1 MNVRMLS
8 RVALLSAVV
17 ALPAIGQQG
26 AAAVPLREV
35 PVDRV
40 IAVVGTKPIMW
51 SEVQEYINFQRQRG
65 AQVPDDSATFAAYA
79 RGVISDLVDQEV
91 LITTAKNYKIE
102 VTDAEVLA
110 QVEGDM
116 KRIRDQFKTEQE
128 YRDAL
133 KGEGFGNIDE
143 LRRIRVDKAKRDLFQ
158 QRAIDSLK
166 AKGRMPSVAISE
178 AEITEAFAAAKSQL
192 PKRPATVTFRQII
205 ITPKPSESSRKAT
218 LAKMDS
224 LRAEIAKGTDFEVV
238 AKRESMDPGS
248 KELGG
253 DLGWARRG
261 MMVPAFD
268 QMMFNLNPNIVSPT
282 VETVFGAHIIRVDR
296 VRPAEVKA
304 RHILLRWNV
313 DSNDVARARREAD
326 SVLTVW
332 RKGSSYDSL
341 VTKHHDDAEL
351 RLMADPYPRDSLLP
365 EYREA
370 MKGQQAGAFVGPF
383 AIPNPQSGLSKIVV
397 LQLTSVEEGG
407 DMKMSDVRDRIRAQL
422 SQEKTARRILDQ
434 LRKELYVS
442 IRM

>member
-1 MNVRMLS
+1 MALRTLS
-8 RVALLSAVV
+8 RVALLCGAV
-17 ALPAIGQQG
+17 ALPALGQQG
-26 AAAVPLREV
+26 AASRPAREV

-40 IAVVGTKPIMW
+40 VAVVGTKPIMW
-51 SEVQEYINFQRQRG
+51 SEVQEYINFQRQQG
-65 AQVPDDSATFAAYA
+65 AQIPDDSTAFLAYA
-79 RGVISDLVDQEV
+79 RGVISDLVDQDV
-91 LITTAKNYKIE
+91 LIQTAKSYKIE
-102 VTDAEVLA
+102 VTDAEVLQ
-110 QVEGDM
+110 QVETEM

-133 KGEGFGNIDE
+133 KVEGFGNVEE
-143 LRRIRVDKAKRDLFQ
+143 LRKMRVDRSKRDLYQ

-178 AEITEAFAAAKSQL
+178 AELTEAFVKAKDRL
-192 PKRPATVTFRQII
+192 PRRPATVTFRQII
-205 ITPKPSESSRKAT
+205 VSPKPSAASRKAT
-218 LAKMDS
+218 LARVDS

-238 AKRESMDPGS
+238 AKRESQDPGS

-268 QMMFNLNPNIVSPT
+268 QMMFSLNPNVVSPT

-296 VRPAEVKA
+296 IRPAEVKA
-304 RHILLRWNV
+304 RHILLRWTM
-313 DSNDVARARREAD
+313 DSTDVARARVEAD
-326 SVLTVW
+326 STLAAW
-332 RKGSSYDSL
+332 KKGASYDSL
-341 VTKHHDDAEL
+341 VTRHHDDAEL
-351 RLMADPYPRDSLLP
+351 RLMADPVPVDSLPP

-370 MKGQQAGAFVGPF
+370 IKGHKAGDFAGPF
-383 AIPNPQSGLSKIVV
+383 AIPNPQTGLGKIVM
-397 LQLTSVEEGG
+397 LQLTSSEEGG
-407 DMKMSDVRDRIRAQL
+407 EMKLSDVRDRIRSQL

>member
-1 MNVRMLS
+1 MLS
-8 RVALLSAVV
+8 RVALLCAAV
-17 ALPAIGQQG
+17 ALPAFGQQP
-26 AAAVPLREV
+26 AAAAPREI

-40 IAVVGTKPIMW
+40 VAVVGTKPIMW
-51 SEVQEYINFQRQRG
+51 SEVQEFMNYQRQQG
-65 AQVPDDSATFAAYA
+65 AQIPEDSVGFLAFA
-79 RGVISDLVDQEV
+79 RSVISDLVDVEV
-91 LITTAKNYKIE
+91 LVATAKQYKIE

-110 QVEGDM
+110 QVESEM

-143 LRRIRVDKAKRDLFQ
+143 LRRIRVDKAKREMYQ

-178 AEITEAFAAAKSQL
+178 AEITEAFAKAKDRL

-205 ITPKPSESSRKAT
+205 VGPKPSEKSRKAT

-224 LRAEIAKGTDFEVV
+224 LRAEITKGTDFEVV

-261 MMVPAFD
+261 MMVAAFD
-268 QMMFNLNPNIVSPT
+268 QMMFALNPNVLSPT

-304 RHILLRWNV
+304 RHILLRWSI
-313 DSNDVARARREAD
+313 DSADVARAKAEAD
-326 SVLTVW
+326 STLAAW
-332 RKGSSYDSL
+332 KKGASFDSL

-351 RLMADPYPRDSLLP
+351 RLMADPVPRDSLPP

-370 MKGQQAGAFVGPF
+370 IKDKKAGDFAGPF
-383 AIPNPQSGLSKIVV
+383 SIPNPQNGLSKIVV
-397 LQLTSVEEGG
+397 LQLTSSEEGG
-407 DMKMSDVRDRIRAQL
+407 EMKMSDVRDRIRAQL

>member
-1 MNVRMLS
+1 MLS
-8 RVALLSAVV
+8 RVALLCGVV
-17 ALPAIGQQG
+17 ALPAFGQQG
-26 AAAVPLREV
+26 AAAPREI

-51 SEVQEYINFQRQRG
+51 SEVQELINYQRQQG
-65 AQVPDDSATFAAYA
+65 ARIPEDSAAFVAFA
-79 RGVISDLVDQEV
+79 RTVIGDLVDQEV
-91 LITTAKNYKIE
+91 LIATAKQYKIE
-102 VTDAEVLA
+102 VTDGEVLQ
-110 QVEGDM
+110 QVEGEM

-133 KGEGFGNIDE
+133 KGEGFGTVDE
-143 LRRIRVDKAKRDLFQ
+143 LRRIRVDRAKRDLFQ

-178 AEITEAFAAAKSQL
+178 AEITEAFASAKDRL
-192 PKRPATVTFRQII
+192 PRRPETVTFRQLII
-205 ITPKPSESSRKAT
+205 SPLPSAASRKAT

-224 LRAEIAKGTDFEVV
+224 LRAEIARGTDFEVV
-238 AKRESMDPGS
+238 AKRESQDPGS

-268 QMMFNLNPNIVSPT
+268 QMMFTLNPNVVSPI

-304 RHILLRWNV
+304 RHILLRWNM
-313 DSNDVARARREAD
+313 DSSDVARARVIAD
-326 SVLTVW
+326 SALAFW
-332 RKGSSYDSL
+332 KKGASYDSL
-341 VTKHHDDAEL
+341 VTKHHDEAEL
-351 RLMADPYPRDSLLP
+351 RLMADPVPRDSLPP

-370 MKGQQAGAFVGPF
+370 LKDKKAGDFAGPF
-383 AIPNPQSGLSKIVV
+383 AIPNPQNGLSKIVIV
-397 LQLTSVEEGG
+397 QLSSAEAGG
-407 DMKMSDVRDRIRAQL
+407 DLRLSDVRERLRSQL

>member
-1 MNVRMLS
+1 VILRTLS
-8 RVALLSAVV
+8 RLALLCGVV
-17 ALPAIGQQG
+17 TLPAFGQQG
-26 AAAVPLREV
+26 AAPAPREL
-35 PVDRV
+35 PVDKV

-51 SEVQEYINFQRQRG
+51 SEVQEYMNFQRQQG
-65 AQVPDDSATFAAYA
+65 ADIPTDSAAFLAYA

-91 LITTAKNYKIE
+91 LIATAKHYKID
-102 VTDAEVLA
+102 VTDAEVL
-110 QVEGDM
+110 QTVEGEM

-133 KGEGFGNIDE
+133 KGEGFGTLEE
-143 LRRIRVDKAKRDLFQ
+143 LRKIRVDRAKRDLFQ

-178 AEITEAFAAAKSQL
+178 AEITEAFVKAKDRL
-192 PKRPATVTFRQII
+192 PRRPATVTFKQII
-205 ITPKPSESSRKAT
+205 VSPKPSEASKKAT
-218 LAKMDS
+218 LAKLDS

-238 AKRESMDPGS
+238 ARRESMDQGS
-248 KELGG
+248 RELGG

-268 QMMFNLNPNIVSPT
+268 QMMFALNPNIVSPI

-304 RHILLRWNV
+304 RHILLKWTI
-313 DSNDVARARREAD
+313 DSTDVLRAQAEAD
-326 SVLTVW
+326 STLAQW
-332 RKGSSYDSL
+332 KKGVSYDSL
-341 VTKHHDDAEL
+341 VVKHHDEAEL
-351 RLMADPYPRDSLLP
+351 RLMADPVPRDSLP
-365 EYREA
+365 AEYRVAIEGKKA
-370 MKGQQAGAFVGPF
+370 LDFAGPF
-383 AIPNPQSGLSKIVV
+383 TIPNPASGFGKIVI
-397 LQLTSVEEGG
+397 LQLATVEDGG
-407 DMKMSDVRDRIRAQL
+407 EMKISDIRDRVRSQL